1 MKRLLILSTLALF
14 IAGCSRGTCVCEMY
28 DAEWNYVGHLEGQY
42 SDGGGCTNVNVETLF
57 ALPDDGSYDT
67 VVCMDDIQLS

>member
-1 MKRLLILSTLALF
+1 M
-14 IAGCSRGTCVCEMY
+14 CEMY

-67 VVCMDDIQLS
+67 VVCMEDIQLS